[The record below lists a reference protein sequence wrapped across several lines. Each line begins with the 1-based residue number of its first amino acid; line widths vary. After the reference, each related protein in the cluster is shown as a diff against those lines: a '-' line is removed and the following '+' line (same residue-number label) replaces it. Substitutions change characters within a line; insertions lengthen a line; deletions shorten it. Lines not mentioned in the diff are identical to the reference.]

1 MLREAGLVRVRREA
15 QRRVYSL
22 RPEAL
27 AEVDEW
33 LGRYR
38 ARWQQRLDALN
49 TRGGPESA
57 NEGAPDD
64 QQRTWERPH
73 PGQPAIGRWQGRR
86 AHAGPLRHQHRRPVI
101 GAHRS
106 RRLARWIG
114 DVEGNL
120 RLSGEF
126 RFRFFASGSEGI
138 GRVEECEPS

>member
-49 TRGGPESA
+49 TRGGPEARTKGHQMTSSA
-57 NEGAPDD
+57 HGSGRILGSLRSADGKGVVRTQDRFDTNIDD
-64 QQRTWERPH
+64 
-73 PGQPAIGRWQGRR
+73 
-86 AHAGPLRHQHRRPVI
+86 L
-101 GAHRS
+101 
-106 RRLARWIG
+106 
-114 DVEGNL
+114 
-120 RLSGEF
+120 
-126 RFRFFASGSEGI
+126 
-138 GRVEECEPS
+138 